1 MDPSVRERGERLR
14 GGRQAWAV
22 AVDPRGDVF
31 IAGPSNNALDG
42 QPALGIVDI
51 FVMKFS
57 TDGVKY

>member
-1 MDPSVRERGERLR
+1 MNANYAS
-14 GGRQAWAV
+14 AV

-31 IAGPSNNALDG
+31 IAGPCNNSVDG

-57 TDGVKY
+57 ADGVKY